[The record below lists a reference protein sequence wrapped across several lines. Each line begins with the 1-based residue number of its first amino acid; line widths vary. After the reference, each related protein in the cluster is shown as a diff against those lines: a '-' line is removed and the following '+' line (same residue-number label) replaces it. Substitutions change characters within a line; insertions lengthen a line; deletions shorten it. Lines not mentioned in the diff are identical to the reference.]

1 MKTIK
6 HKNKEFRIYRWESK
20 PFRDFKIPKGFKLA
34 EHKDFIELFDNK
46 LINYPKKDWEI
57 YFVKH
62 YSKRKQKE
70 GYISRLYLDGDSD
83 LGSWGE
89 ALADSDDDGR
99 VVVSREIEG

>member
-1 MKTIK
+1 MITIK
-6 HKNKEFRIYRWESK
+6 YKNKEFRIYRWESK

-70 GYISRLYLDGDSD
+70 GYISRLFLDGLSD
-83 LGSWGE
+83 LGSGDE
-89 ALADSDDDGR
+89 DLASSYDGGR
-99 VVVSREIEG
+99 VVVSRRIEG